1 MTQTSSDFLAAAK
14 SAGVKV
20 IVRLSSFG
28 IDARGAVASPG
39 VGQGPLGDSHARA
52 EAEAAAAGLV
62 VTSVRPTSFTSNF
75 LRYDLPT
82 VRASSEFASPLGSDS
97 AVNWVACS
105 DVGAVA
111 AVALSNPELDGRVL
125 DVTGP
130 PSSTLSAKAMSC
142 LLSRHA
148 SRDIGYR
155 ALELPSCPSMRG
167 LWVFLRAGGFNY
179 SNNTVQEVTGRE
191 PSPFSELLESVDLSY
206 HC

>member
-75 LRYDLPT
+75 LRRAARPATASTPT
-82 VRASSEFASPLGSDS
+82 MGRTRALGSLPPRSRRPFPWDRHRS
-97 AVNWVACS
+97 PSVPCT
-105 DVGAVA
+105 
-111 AVALSNPELDGRVL
+111 
-125 DVTGP
+125 TGP
-130 PSSTLSAKAMSC
+130 SC
-142 LLSRHA
+142 LLPTPF
-148 SRDIGYR
+148 
-155 ALELPSCPSMRG
+155 LPPLPRSYARG
-167 LWVFLRAGGFNY
+167 TLSTLLPNCTSPFLRPTPLHPLQQSFPTLSFNTPFSLF
-179 SNNTVQEVTGRE
+179 SNGNE
-191 PSPFSELLESVDLSY
+191 PSHRMPTLPIGDLCS
-206 HC
+206 HG